1 LIGVRRCLRPVV
13 DVKFHVMI
21 NQNMRVL
28 RHAVSVIATIM
39 TIAVLGWPTHSL
51 AFDTA
56 AREAIL
62 IDLGTGSVILDK
74 DADRPAPPASMSK
87 LMTVYMLFERLKE
100 GAVSLDD
107 TMSVSEKAWR
117 MGGSKMFVEV
127 NSRIRVEDLIRGIVV
142 QSGNDACIVVA
153 EGLSGSEEAF
163 AEAMTQRAQEIGLT
177 NSSFTNATGWPD
189 PGHFMSA
196 RDLATLTQRLITD
209 FPDYFPYFAE
219 LTYTYNDIEQGNRN
233 PLLYKDIGA
242 DGMKTGH
249 TEEAGYSLTA
259 TAERNGRR
267 LVLVVTGL
275 DSVQARSSESERI
288 LSWGFRE
295 TKNYT
300 LFKAGET
307 IETADVWLGVEPGVP
322 LVMDEDLTIT
332 MSREARKNMTAKV
345 VVESPVPAPIAQG
358 TEIATLVITAP
369 DLAPIEIPLKAGA
382 DVEQQGIVGR
392 LWSAATHSVFG
403 SLGQ

>member
-1 LIGVRRCLRPVV
+1 MTIHHTRVIRR
-13 DVKFHVMI
+13 
-21 NQNMRVL
+21 
-28 RHAVSVIATIM
+28 AVSVTAIVLAV
-39 TIAVLGWPTHSL
+39 AVLVWPESTY

-62 IDLGTGSVILDK
+62 IDVETGSVILDK
-74 DADRPAPPASMSK
+74 DSDKPAPPASMSK
-87 LMTVYMLFERLKE
+87 LMTIYMLFDRLKE
-100 GAVSLDD
+100 GAITLDD

-142 QSGNDACIVVA
+142 QSGNDACVVVA

-163 AEAMTQRAQEIGLT
+163 AEAMTERGREIGLT
-177 NSSFTNATGWPD
+177 DSSFTNSTGWPD

-196 RDLATLTQRLITD
+196 RDLATLTERLITD
-209 FPDYFPYFAE
+209 FPDYFHYFAE
-219 LTYTYNDIEQGNRN
+219 LDFTYHEIKQGNRN
-233 PLLYKDIGA
+233 PLLYKDMGA

-267 LVLVVTGL
+267 LILVVTGL
-275 DSVQARSSESERI
+275 DSVQARSSEAERI

-300 LFKAGET
+300 LFKAGEE
-307 IETADVWLGVEPGVP
+307 IESADVWLGVAPKVP
-322 LVMDEDLTIT
+322 LVMDEDFTIT
-332 MSREARKNMTAKV
+332 MSRESRKEMTAKV
-345 VVESPVPAPIAQG
+345 VLESPVPAPIVQG
-358 TEIATLVITAP
+358 TEIATLVISAP
-369 DLAPIEIPLKAGA
+369 DLAPVEIPLQAGA
-382 DVEQQGIVGR
+382 DVDQQGVVGR
-392 LWSAATHSVFG
+392 LWSAATYKVFG
-403 SLGQ
+403 SLGF